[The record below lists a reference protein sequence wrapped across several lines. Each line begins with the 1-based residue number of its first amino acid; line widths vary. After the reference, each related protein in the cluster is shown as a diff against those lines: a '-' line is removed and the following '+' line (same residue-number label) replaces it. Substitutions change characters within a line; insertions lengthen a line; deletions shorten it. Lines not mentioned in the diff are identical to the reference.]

1 MRKLT
6 ALLLLTFAATLSAAD
21 AAAPRKPWLGMA
33 LTLRQGPDGAKFVYV
48 AVVPEGTPA
57 GKAGMAAGD
66 VVTAI
71 NGKKIAFRDDL
82 DVMEFVG
89 AFKPGETIR
98 FHVVRSG
105 KTKIVAVKAGELPR
119 EYEEA
124 LRESLERAREMRKRA
139 ETKAQ

>member
-6 ALLLLTFAATLSAAD
+6 ALLVLMAAASLFAAD
-21 AAAPRKPWLGMA
+21 ATAPRKPWLGMA
-33 LTLRQGPDGAKFVYV
+33 LTLRQGPDGAKFLYV

-57 GKAGMAAGD
+57 AKAGMAAAD

-71 NGKKIAFRDDL
+71 NGKKITFRDDL
-82 DVMEFVG
+82 DVMEFI
-89 AFKPGETIR
+89 ASFKPGDTIR

-105 KTKIVAVKAGELPR
+105 KTKIVAVKAGALPR

-124 LRESLERAREMRKRA
+124 LRESLEHAREVRKSA
-139 ETKAQ
+139 EKGQ